1 MAENFQD
8 VFREA
13 EGYRGELR
21 HLHPRKL
28 DRWHTGLVGLPD
40 ALYMQ
45 YGCGLLLQHV
55 VVATASIQ
63 TLASVM
69 GLENLPLKPQEIA
82 RRQIRRFTW
91 HVASEHAESGT
102 IEFAL
107 TWNSDTSAWQLTAN
121 EAPNTIKTV
130 PDFETGVE
138 KANEWAKTIKPEER
152 ENIDE

>member
-1 MAENFQD
+1 
-8 VFREA
+8 
-13 EGYRGELR
+13 
-21 HLHPRKL
+21 
-28 DRWHTGLVGLPD
+28 
-40 ALYMQ
+40 MQ